1 MDTMAGKKRTDYCGT
16 FTAKDIGRKVT
27 VTGWVQRQRDL
38 GALIFIDL
46 RDRTGIVQL
55 AFDDTTDKEIF
66 VKTKTFGAGI
76 FFLLFF
82 CIGLYINNFAFYF
95 SFKIL
100 TSLSFVI
107 TGFLS
112 FYANK
117 EKSEEYTKFAKTIL
131 TGLVLSFF
139 ADVLLDLFFE
149 IGFGFFFIAEI
160 TYFIALFKINKP
172 TKKYWIAITIL
183 FFAFFFFEYFNPWT
197 NLGILFW
204 PLMVYL
210 FFLISNTVISA
221 KQFKS
226 ESKVT
231 KFLHFGYI

>member
-1 MDTMAGKKRTDYCGT
+1 MT
-16 FTAKDIGRKVT
+16 
-27 VTGWVQRQRDL
+27 L
-38 GALIFIDL
+38 
-46 RDRTGIVQL
+46 
-55 AFDDTTDKEIF
+55 
-66 VKTKTFGAGI
+66 KTKTFGAGI

-131 TGLVLSFF
+131 IGLVLSFF

-172 TKKYWIAITIL
+172 TKKYWIVITIL

-221 KQFKS
+221 KQFNS

-231 KFLHFGYI
+231 KILHIGMMFFLISDFVLQFKIFTDFSQMAKAWYGILNGIFYFPGQLLIAYSLSKDFTK

>member
-1 MDTMAGKKRTDYCGT
+1 MT
-16 FTAKDIGRKVT
+16 
-27 VTGWVQRQRDL
+27 L
-38 GALIFIDL
+38 
-46 RDRTGIVQL
+46 
-55 AFDDTTDKEIF
+55 
-66 VKTKTFGAGI
+66 KTKTFGAGI
-76 FFLLFF
+76 FFLFFF

-117 EKSEEYTKFAKTIL
+117 DKSEEYTKFAKTIL
-131 TGLVLSFF
+131 IGLVLSFF

-160 TYFIALFKINKP
+160 TYFIALLKINKP

-231 KFLHFGYI
+231 KILHIGMMFFLISDFVLQFKIFTDFSQMAKAWYGILNGIFYFPGQLLIAYSLSKDFTK